1 MTQSVSIPN
10 TAIYKLDLDEEEKK
24 FINEIKEMK
33 DRIKKLEEEKSKL
46 ENKLSYINEK
56 YDSELLF
63 QAEFYEYVFLHIIII
78 FLLNH

>member
-10 TAIYKLDLDEEEKK
+10 TTIYKLDLDEEEKK

-56 YDSELLF
+56 YDSELSF
-63 QAEFYEYVFLHIIII
+63 QAEFYEYVFYI
-78 FLLNH
+78 LL